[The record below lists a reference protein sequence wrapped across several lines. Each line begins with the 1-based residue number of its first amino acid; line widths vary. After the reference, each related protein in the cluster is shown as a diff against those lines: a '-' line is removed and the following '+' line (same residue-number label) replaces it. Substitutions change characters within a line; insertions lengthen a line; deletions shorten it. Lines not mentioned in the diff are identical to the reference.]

1 MSTFDINK
9 IRADFPTLN
18 QKIRGKDLVYL
29 DNAAT
34 SHKPLCVIEAVEDFY
49 KNYNS
54 NIHRGVHKLS
64 QIATDK
70 YEKART
76 TVKDFINADSTE
88 EIIFTKGTT
97 DSVNLVANSF
107 GRKYLKEGDEVLI
120 SHMEH
125 HSNIVPWQLLCE
137 QIGCVLKVAPID
149 DNGDIIW
156 TEFEKL
162 ISDRTKLISV
172 VHISNSLGTIN
183 PIKKIIDAGH
193 SRNIP
198 VMIDAAQSIHHVKVD
213 VKELDADF
221 LVFSGH
227 KIYVPTGIGVLYGK
241 KKYLNAMPP
250 YQGGGDMILS
260 VSFEKTIYN
269 ELPAKFEAGTPNIAG
284 AIGLGEA
291 IKYVS
296 DLGIDNIAAYE
307 KELLDYAT
315 EQVSATPGV
324 RIIGTAKHKASVLS
338 FVMEAAHPHDVGTM
352 MDMDGVAIRTGHHC
366 TEPVM
371 KRYDVPATSRA
382 SFSFYNT
389 KEEIDVLVKSIKKI
403 IDMFS

>member
-9 IRADFPTLN
+9 VRADFPTLS

-49 KNYNS
+49 RNYNS

-64 QIATDK
+64 QKATDR
-70 YEKART
+70 YEKARKI
-76 TVKDFINADSTE
+76 VKEFINAGSTE

-107 GRKYLKEGDEVLI
+107 GRKYLKEGDEILI

-125 HSNIVPWQLLCE
+125 HSNIVPWQILCE
-137 QIGCVLKVAPID
+137 EKGCILKVAPIND
-149 DNGDIIW
+149 KGEIIW
-156 TEFEKL
+156 EEFEKL
-162 ISDRTKLISV
+162 ISEKTKIISV

-183 PIKKIIDAGH
+183 PIKKIIEAGH

-213 VKELDADF
+213 VDALDADF

-227 KIYVPTGIGVLYGK
+227 KIYGPTGIGVLYGK
-241 KKYLNAMPP
+241 KKYLNEMPP

-296 DLGIDNIAAYE
+296 ELGIDNIAAYE

-315 EQVSATPGV
+315 EKISAIPGV
-324 RIIGTAKHKASVLS
+324 RIIGTADNKASVVS
-338 FVMEAAHPHDVGTM
+338 FVMDAAHPHDVGTM

-371 KRYDVPATSRA
+371 RRYDVPATSRA

-389 KEEIDVLVKSIKKI
+389 KEEIDVLVKSIEKI